1 MSENKKIVY
10 VKYFPDDML
19 QGCAL
24 LTFQSEL
31 VYRRICD
38 HIYTSGNRLFD
49 DEITWQVLTAKF
61 HTNNDV
67 IERIKSELIRKNKI
81 YIKDGLIGNKGCDK
95 WLEEAKSFS
104 EAKSNAGKKGAQ
116 ARWNGTAIDL
126 PKATNSQQPTANSQ
140 QSTRQLFE
148 EFWNIIRFKKGK
160 EDAKKVFVKINFD
173 KEKLK
178 NTFVG
183 HPILDNT
190 NHEKIEINEL
200 LKGKIISIFPGSRLS
215 ELKSHVPI
223 LIEFIK
229 RMNREKNNYNY
240 IFHATEGS
248 KEYLSQII
256 KKNNLENVDLISNEN
271 IKIATIKK
279 SIFAI
284 VKSGTVSLEVCKY
297 GVPSIIIYKMNFLN
311 FFIAKLFLK
320 IKYANMINIINN
332 KEIIPELLQKEC
344 NSDEIYKT
352 VNYLLK
358 KPELINEQLKQVN
371 KTIKELRSNTS
382 SSNEASNVLL
392 SYLR

>member
-1 MSENKKIVY
+1 MKRIFILTGEPSGDKLAAEVIKELKKSKMVIEYLSVGGQHLNSIGIKSIFNQRDITYIAFTDILLNIFKIKRKINETVKKILDFNPDILFSVDSPDFTLRVSKI
-10 VKYFPDDML
+10 VKLKKPNIKTIHFIAPKVWAWREGRVKKMKSY
-19 QGCAL
+19 
-24 LTFQSEL
+24 
-31 VYRRICD
+31 ID
-38 HIYTSGNRLFD
+38 HILLLFNF
-49 DEITWQVLTAKF
+49 E
-61 HTNNDV
+61 
-67 IERIKSELIRKNKI
+67 
-81 YIKDGLIGNKGCDK
+81 
-95 WLEEAKSFS
+95 
-104 EAKSNAGKKGAQ
+104 KKY
-116 ARWNGTAIDL
+116 
-126 PKATNSQQPTANSQ
+126 
-140 QSTRQLFE
+140 
-148 EFWNIIRFKKGK
+148 
-160 EDAKKVFVKINFD
+160 FD

-190 NHEKIEINEL
+190 NNEKIEISNL
-200 LKGKIISIFPGSRLS
+200 LEDKIISIFPGSRLS

-229 RMNREKNNYNY
+229 KMRKEKIRYNY
-240 IFHATEGS
+240 IFHATQNS

-320 IKYANMINIINN
+320 IKFANMINIINN

-344 NSDEIYKT
+344 NADEIYKT
-352 VNYLLK
+352 INYLLK
-358 KPELINEQLKQVN
+358 KPKLINKQLKEVN
-371 KTIKELRSNTS
+371 KTIEELRSTTS

>member
-1 MSENKKIVY
+1 MKRIFILTGEPSGDKLATQVIKELKKSKPDIEFLSVGGEHLKSIGIKSIFDQKDITYIAFTDILLNIFKIRKKINQTVNKVLDFDPDILFSVDSPDFTLRVSRIIKLKKPY
-10 VKYFPDDML
+10 IKTIHFIAPKVWAWREGRVKKMKRFL
-19 QGCAL
+19 
-24 LTFQSEL
+24 
-31 VYRRICD
+31 D
-38 HIYTSGNRLFD
+38 HILLLFD
-49 DEITWQVLTAKF
+49 FE
-61 HTNNDV
+61 
-67 IERIKSELIRKNKI
+67 
-81 YIKDGLIGNKGCDK
+81 
-95 WLEEAKSFS
+95 
-104 EAKSNAGKKGAQ
+104 KKY
-116 ARWNGTAIDL
+116 
-126 PKATNSQQPTANSQ
+126 
-140 QSTRQLFE
+140 
-148 EFWNIIRFKKGK
+148 
-160 EDAKKVFVKINFD
+160 FD

-183 HPILDNT
+183 HPILDNI
-190 NHEKIEINEL
+190 NNEKIEINQL

-215 ELKSHVPI
+215 ELNSHVPI

-229 RMNREKNNYNY
+229 KMNKEGINYNY
-240 IFHATEGS
+240 IFHATESS
-248 KEYLSQII
+248 KNYLSEII

-271 IKIATIKK
+271 IKITTIKK

-311 FFIAKLFLK
+311 FFIAKSFLN
-320 IKYANMINIINN
+320 IKFANMINIINN
-332 KEIIPELLQKEC
+332 KEVIPELLQQDC

-371 KTIKELRSNTS
+371 KTIKQLRSNTS

>member
-1 MSENKKIVY
+1 MKKIFILTGEPSGDKLAAEVIKELKKSNIDIEY
-10 VKYFPDDML
+10 LSVGGQHLNSIGIKSIYNQKDITYIAFTDILLNIFKIKRKINETVKKILDFNPDILFSVDSPDFTL
-19 QGCAL
+19 RV
-24 LTFQSEL
+24 S
-31 VYRRICD
+31 RIIKSKKPNIKTIHFIAPKVWAWREGRVKKMKSYID
-38 HIYTSGNRLFD
+38 HILLLFNF
-49 DEITWQVLTAKF
+49 E
-61 HTNNDV
+61 
-67 IERIKSELIRKNKI
+67 
-81 YIKDGLIGNKGCDK
+81 
-95 WLEEAKSFS
+95 
-104 EAKSNAGKKGAQ
+104 KKY
-116 ARWNGTAIDL
+116 
-126 PKATNSQQPTANSQ
+126 
-140 QSTRQLFE
+140 
-148 EFWNIIRFKKGK
+148 
-160 EDAKKVFVKINFD
+160 FD
-173 KEKLK
+173 KEKIK

-190 NHEKIEINEL
+190 NNEKIEINDL
-200 LKGKIISIFPGSRLS
+200 LEDKIISIFPGSRLS

-229 RMNREKNNYNY
+229 KMNKEKIKYKY
-240 IFHATEGS
+240 IFHTTQNS

-320 IKYANMINIINN
+320 IKFVNMINIINN

-344 NSDEIYKT
+344 NVDEIYKT
-352 VNYLLK
+352 INYLLK
-358 KPELINEQLKQVN
+358 KPELINKQLKEVN
-371 KTIKELRSNTS
+371 KTIEELKSTTS
-382 SSNEASNVLL
+382 SSNEAFNVLL

>member
-1 MSENKKIVY
+1 MKSYI
-10 VKYFPDDML
+10 
-19 QGCAL
+19 
-24 LTFQSEL
+24 
-31 VYRRICD
+31 D
-38 HIYTSGNRLFD
+38 HILLLFNF
-49 DEITWQVLTAKF
+49 E
-61 HTNNDV
+61 
-67 IERIKSELIRKNKI
+67 
-81 YIKDGLIGNKGCDK
+81 
-95 WLEEAKSFS
+95 
-104 EAKSNAGKKGAQ
+104 KKY
-116 ARWNGTAIDL
+116 
-126 PKATNSQQPTANSQ
+126 
-140 QSTRQLFE
+140 
-148 EFWNIIRFKKGK
+148 
-160 EDAKKVFVKINFD
+160 FD

-190 NHEKIEINEL
+190 NNEKVEINNL
-200 LKGKIISIFPGSRLS
+200 LEDKIISIFPGSRLS

-229 RMNREKNNYNY
+229 KMRKEKIRYNY
-240 IFHATEGS
+240 IFHATQNS

-320 IKYANMINIINN
+320 IKFANMINIINN

-344 NSDEIYKT
+344 NADEIYKT
-352 VNYLLK
+352 INYLLK
-358 KPELINEQLKQVN
+358 KPELINKQLKEVN
-371 KTIKELRSNTS
+371 KTIEELRSTTS

>member
-1 MSENKKIVY
+1 MKRIFILTGEPSGDKLAAQVIKELKKSKMVIEYLSVGGQHLNSIGIKSIFNQKDITYIAFTDILLNIFKIKRKINETVKKILDFNPDILFSVDSPDFTLRVSKI
-10 VKYFPDDML
+10 VKLKKPNIKTIHFIAPKVWAWREGRVKKMKSY
-19 QGCAL
+19 
-24 LTFQSEL
+24 
-31 VYRRICD
+31 ID
-38 HIYTSGNRLFD
+38 HILLLFNF
-49 DEITWQVLTAKF
+49 E
-61 HTNNDV
+61 
-67 IERIKSELIRKNKI
+67 
-81 YIKDGLIGNKGCDK
+81 
-95 WLEEAKSFS
+95 
-104 EAKSNAGKKGAQ
+104 KKY
-116 ARWNGTAIDL
+116 
-126 PKATNSQQPTANSQ
+126 
-140 QSTRQLFE
+140 
-148 EFWNIIRFKKGK
+148 
-160 EDAKKVFVKINFD
+160 FD

-190 NHEKIEINEL
+190 NNEKIEINNL
-200 LKGKIISIFPGSRLS
+200 LEDKIISIFPGSRLS

-229 RMNREKNNYNY
+229 KMRKEKIKYNY
-240 IFHATEGS
+240 IFHATQNS

-320 IKYANMINIINN
+320 IKFANMINIINN

-344 NSDEIYKT
+344 NPDEIYKT
-352 VNYLLK
+352 INYLLK
-358 KPELINEQLKQVN
+358 KPELINKQLKEVN
-371 KTIKELRSNTS
+371 KTIEELRSTTS